1 MKKRLLEILKNEKN
15 FVSGEKISEEFGV
28 SRTYIWKLIRALK
41 EDGYIIESGSN
52 RGYKF
57 IESPDILT
65 YEEIKDFLNT
75 NTIGRDIEYFKT
87 IDSTNTYA
95 KKVAKDSAEGKIIVS
110 EEQTEGK
117 GRLGRYWK
125 SENKNGLYFSIIL
138 KPKLSPENISRL
150 TLIGAA
156 AVYLGLK
163 EMNIETKIKWPNDIL
178 INNKKICG
186 ILTEMSGEIGRIDYI
201 IMGIGIN
208 VNNDVDNFDNELKIK
223 GSSLKIELN
232 REIDRKRL
240 FGNIINNFEELYYQF
255 IEEDN
260 FSKTLEIA
268 RENSIL
274 IGEEARIVNNKNE
287 EFVKVIDINEDG
299 ELVVEKDGVKT
310 VVYSGE
316 VSLRGK
322 ESYTK

>member
-316 VSLRGK
+316 ISLRGK

>member
-1 MKKRLLEILKNEKN
+1 MKKRLLEILKNEKD

-163 EMNIETKIKWPNDIL
+163 EMDIETKIKWPNDIL

-274 IGEEARIVNNKNE
+274 IGKEARIVNNKNE

>member
-274 IGEEARIVNNKNE
+274 IGKEARIVNNKNE

-316 VSLRGK
+316 ISLRGK